1 MQIWFPRNQSIPDIE
16 EALRKFIIVSLMQ
29 ADEPTMEKFSHYAFR
44 IRPFHTSIVDL
55 SLDEATLWSK
65 LDKKST
71 RYEIKK
77 AEKMG
82 VEISVNVELDN
93 AYQLI
98 NQFIMTRRY
107 RRPILPK
114 EWKSIL
120 EYADVWCGLYNGNVY
135 VVHVLLKDGTNR
147 VRLLMSATRER
158 SSEVKAIVS
167 PLNRAMHWKEI
178 LHYKKSGIRLYDFG
192 GIELDRKSPVYTVTQ
207 FKLSFGGDIITE
219 YIMHLT
225 SRDALRLLFR
235 FGYFI
240 RSIFHGATKTFH
252 LYLARQP

>member
-1 MQIWFPRNQSIPDIE
+1 MQVWFPRDESIPEIE
-16 EALRKFIIVSLMQ
+16 EALRKFMIVSLMQ
-29 ADEPTMEKFSHYAFR
+29 ADKTLMEKFSRYAFR
-44 IRPFHTSIVDL
+44 VKPFHTTIVDL
-55 SLDEATLWSK
+55 SLDEATLWSR

-107 RRPILPK
+107 RRPILPR
-114 EWKSIL
+114 EWQSIL

-135 VVHVLLKDGTNR
+135 VVHVLLKDGMNR
-147 VRLLMSATRER
+147 VRLLMSATRQR
-158 SSEVKAIVS
+158 ASSEVKRVVS
-167 PLNRAMHWKEI
+167 PLNRAMHWREI
-178 LHYKKSGIRLYDFG
+178 LHYKRSGIRLYDFG
-192 GIELDRKSPVYTVTQ
+192 GIELDRESPTYTIMQ

-219 YIMHLT
+219 YTMRLR
-225 SRDALRLLFR
+225 SRGALRLLLR
-235 FGYFI
+235 FGYFCL
-240 RSIFHGATKTFH
+240 
-252 LYLARQP
+252 LYTSPSPRD